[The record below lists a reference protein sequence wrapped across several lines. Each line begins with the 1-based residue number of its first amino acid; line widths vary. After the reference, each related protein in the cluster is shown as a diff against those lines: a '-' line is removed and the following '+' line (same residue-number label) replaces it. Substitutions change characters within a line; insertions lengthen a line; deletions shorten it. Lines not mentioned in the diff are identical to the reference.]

1 MSLLD
6 QFRFIAPKCPKRK
19 GGHSRSRNSSVGTLS
34 EVLREAAEHAHA
46 SGKEHDGKD
55 GGSATAAATRVWV
68 WGCQNALLTIKSAV
82 STPATR

>member
-1 MSLLD
+1 MSLLE

-19 GGHSRSRNSSVGTLS
+19 GNHSRSRNSSVGTLP
-34 EVLREAAEHAHA
+34 EVLREAEHAHN
-46 SGKEHDGKD
+46 ERQHEGKD
-55 GGSATAAATRVWV
+55 GATVTVARTWV